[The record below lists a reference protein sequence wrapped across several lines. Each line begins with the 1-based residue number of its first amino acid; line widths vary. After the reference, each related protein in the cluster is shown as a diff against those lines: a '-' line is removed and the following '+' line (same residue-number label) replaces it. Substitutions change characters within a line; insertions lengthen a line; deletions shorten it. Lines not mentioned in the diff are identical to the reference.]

1 MAAIAII
8 GELNLDLI
16 VTGAP
21 GLPEPGVEKI
31 VQGMQLTL
39 GSSSAITAAQ
49 FARLG
54 DDVLFLSKVGGDD
67 FGKRCLA
74 FLEEL
79 GVATEGV
86 LVDPALP
93 TGLTISI
100 ALDGERAQL
109 TQLGCIEELRW
120 ADLDLSCLRGP
131 RHLHISSFF
140 LQRGLRPDVGRIFS
154 RARELGLTTSFDTGW
169 PHQRENNGDLA
180 QVWPHLDVLL
190 PNQAEAQLITGC
202 DSVEKA
208 LAVLGERVPT
218 VAVKLGQQGA
228 IARRQGETVHRPA
241 FAIEVVD
248 TTGAGDSFNAGFLHG
263 YVAGWPLASCL
274 DLGNACG
281 ALSTRAPGGTT
292 SQATLDEAIA
302 FIRAAPRRW

>member
-120 ADLDLSCLRGP
+120 VDLDLSRLRGR

-202 DSVEKA
+202 DSVEKS

-218 VAVKLGQQGA
+218 VAVKLGQRGA